1 MTTNIRKQKALAL
14 TLLYLEQLQLK
25 EKHNI
30 NLRPET
36 AQALFQWQ
44 KNIHHQELS
53 NLLPTQPSPNRPF
66 ISKAPPAPATQ
77 ALKALDTQPLQELL
91 NQLKSTSPTTLSP
104 TFIPGHGPTG
114 ATIAF
119 VGEHPHLED
128 EPLLTP
134 FNHLA
139 AKKLNGIISA
149 MGLQRTQVYLTLAC
163 KQRPIHS
170 ENQPHLSRQPNE
182 AEILHWKP
190 FLHQELN
197 NLRPKIIIAL
207 GLTAAKALGLD
218 GSISATREKIFPF
231 QNSKLIVTFPPES
244 ILREEKISADKGA
257 TIKKQ
262 VWQDML
268 KAMEIAELTI
278 TEKQRSYF
286 K

>member
-1 MTTNIRKQKALAL
+1 MKSDIIKQKALAL
-14 TLLYLEQLQLK
+14 THLYLEQLQLK
-25 EKHNI
+25 EKHFL

-36 AQALFQWQ
+36 TQILFQWQ
-44 KNIHHQELS
+44 KSINHQELTK
-53 NLLPTQPSPNRPF
+53 LLPTPQLPNRSATTSTPVPAPLPSATLN
-66 ISKAPPAPATQ
+66 IKPERLSQLTQTAPP
-77 ALKALDTQPLQELL
+77 
-91 NQLKSTSPTTLSP
+91 TLSP
-104 TFIPGHGPTG
+104 IVILGQGP
-114 ATIAF
+114 AEAAIAF

-128 EPLLTP
+128 EPLLSP
-134 FNHLA
+134 FNHPA
-139 AKKLNGIISA
+139 AKKLNGIITA

-170 ENQPHLSRQPNE
+170 EDQPELSRQPNE
-182 AEILHWKP
+182 SELLHWQQ

-197 NLRPKIIIAL
+197 NLRPKVIIAL

-231 QNSKLIVTFPPES
+231 QNSKLIVTFTPES

-257 TIKKQ
+257 KIKKQ

-278 TEKQRSYF
+278 TEKQRGYF